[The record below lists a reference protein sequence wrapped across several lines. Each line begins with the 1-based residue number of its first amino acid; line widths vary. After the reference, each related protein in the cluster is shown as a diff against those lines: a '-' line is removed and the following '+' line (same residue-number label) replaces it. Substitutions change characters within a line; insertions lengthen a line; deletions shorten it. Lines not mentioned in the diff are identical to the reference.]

1 MYVSESNSD
10 ASLLLDSEDADDTVT
25 AIEDKQDESTDIT
38 HDITENLRDLN
49 IISPKP
55 SSCTLTTCLSDRD
68 KFKLKCTKCLRL
80 VHMLTQLPPY
90 QIALFMQKNY
100 RLYVCNMCVGKISKD
115 ILESCKK
122 RDDEDKS
129 GEARN
134 TSVERIEEL
143 SEQIK
148 FLIKELELKTEELD
162 NLNSKYKKIEN
173 EQAATIN

>member
-1 MYVSESNSD
+1 
-10 ASLLLDSEDADDTVT
+10 
-25 AIEDKQDESTDIT
+25 
-38 HDITENLRDLN
+38 
-49 IISPKP
+49 
-55 SSCTLTTCLSDRD
+55 
-68 KFKLKCTKCLRL
+68 
-80 VHMLTQLPPY
+80 
-90 QIALFMQKNY
+90 
-100 RLYVCNMCVGKISKD
+100 MCVGKISKD

-162 NLNSKYKKIEN
+162 NLNSK
-173 EQAATIN
+173 